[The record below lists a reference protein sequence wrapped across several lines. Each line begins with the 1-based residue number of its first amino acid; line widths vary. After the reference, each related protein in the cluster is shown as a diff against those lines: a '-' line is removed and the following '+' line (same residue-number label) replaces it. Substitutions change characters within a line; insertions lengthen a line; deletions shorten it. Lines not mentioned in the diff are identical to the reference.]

1 MSENPFEPPRDTS
14 PAVGVLSG
22 QREDLRTIAR
32 FQKGILVC
40 ILIYLIAVIAQFALP
55 PELRIFMAVGVM
67 VFALA
72 GAVFVFL
79 LAIKVY
85 GVGLGILLGVLS
97 MAPCLGLIV
106 LFLVNGKAT
115 NVLRQNGIKVGLM
128 GANISSI

>member
-67 VFALA
+67 IFALA

-106 LFLVNGKAT
+106 LLLVNGKAT